1 MSDLLLL
8 FDELDEPVPAPAG
21 EWCLRYDADG
31 RAVICHRDGAV
42 TWAAGAA
49 GSLRLETHG
58 VFAVRAGG
66 AVVWRADLPVR
77 SYSSFRVTDSGDG
90 MLHDGERAVYSLL
103 HGPID
108 AEPREDPVHAAE
120 VRLAAL
126 DEDR

>member
-8 FDELDEPVPAPAG
+8 FDELDEPVRAPSS
-21 EWCLRYDADG
+21 EWSLCYDADG
-31 RAVICHRDGAV
+31 RAVIRHRDGTV

-58 VFAVRAGG
+58 VFAVRAGS

-77 SYSSFRVTDSGDG
+77 SYSSFRVTDGGDG
-90 MLHDGERAVYSLL
+90 VLHDGERAVYSLL
-103 HGPID
+103 SGSID

-120 VRLAAL
+120 VRVATL